1 MGEGGADR
9 LISLTKL
16 DDREFYVNS
25 DLVESVESTPDTVVT
40 LTTGKRFIV
49 KESPVE
55 VIRRIVRF
63 RRSISRYLPQEDEV
77 DTDQFMEDGEV

>member
-55 VIRRIVRF
+55 VLRRIVRF